1 METIRKH
8 LKWISFLL
16 AIIFLFQS
24 CNTNEAINSTSNTS
38 KIRLKLVDSEGNYD
52 KVLVNIIDVQYNRN
66 DDDMGWTTFEGFTL
80 PETDDHLDRID
91 LTELI
96 AGNSIILTDQ
106 DIESGMLSKIR
117 LILGEGN
124 AIVLEGETEEI
135 FLKTPSA
142 MQSGLKLHMDTEL
155 VAGFSYTF
163 VLDWDVQK
171 SIVKAGNSG
180 IYNLKPVIRVV
191 AEVNSGTIKGRVA
204 DIDETK
210 DGTDPMPIEGATL
223 NVYDKDDTSIGTTET
238 NVDGLYMFQGLPAGD
253 YKLKVEKGDYN
264 TLTTDPILVEVGVE
278 TTKDIH
284 LTKSTGNISG
294 RIADSSET
302 DVVKIPLGNAKV
314 DVYTKDDTNFDTII
328 ATATTSNENDDT
340 KGSFDIM
347 DLLPGEYILKVS
359 LDTYGTRQSEVI
371 EVIIDQTVDVGTI
384 LLTLI

>member
-1 METIRKH
+1 M
-8 LKWISFLL
+8 
-16 AIIFLFQS
+16 IIATFLFQS

-135 FLKTPSA
+135 SLKTPSA

-359 LDTYGTRQSEVI
+359 LDTYGTGQSEVI

>member
-1 METIRKH
+1 MKIKS
-8 LKWISFLL
+8 IFIGMFM
-16 AIIFLFQS
+16 IIATFLFQS

>member
-1 METIRKH
+1 MKIKS
-8 LKWISFLL
+8 IFIGMFM
-16 AIIFLFQS
+16 IIATFLFQS

-359 LDTYGTRQSEVI
+359 LDTYGTGQSEVI

>member
-1 METIRKH
+1 MI
-8 LKWISFLL
+8 ISTLF
-16 AIIFLFQS
+16 FQS
-24 CNTNEAINSTSNTS
+24 CNNNDAVISTSNTS
-38 KIRLKLVDSEGNYD
+38 KIQLKLVDSEGNYD
-52 KVLVNIIDVQYNRN
+52 KVLVKIIDVQYNRN

>member
-1 METIRKH
+1 M
-8 LKWISFLL
+8 
-16 AIIFLFQS
+16 
-24 CNTNEAINSTSNTS
+24 
-38 KIRLKLVDSEGNYD
+38 KLVDSEGNYD

-135 FLKTPSA
+135 SLKTPSA

-359 LDTYGTRQSEVI
+359 LDTYGTGQSEVI

>member
-1 METIRKH
+1 MKIKS
-8 LKWISFLL
+8 IFIGMFM
-16 AIIFLFQS
+16 IIATFLFQS

-135 FLKTPSA
+135 SLKTPSA

>member
-1 METIRKH
+1 MKIKS
-8 LKWISFLL
+8 IFIGMFM
-16 AIIFLFQS
+16 IIATFLFQS

-135 FLKTPSA
+135 SLKTPSA

-359 LDTYGTRQSEVI
+359 LDTYGTGQSEVI

>member
-1 METIRKH
+1 M
-8 LKWISFLL
+8 
-16 AIIFLFQS
+16 IIATFLFQS

-135 FLKTPSA
+135 SLKTPSA